1 MRFLALT
8 LYLMARITLT
18 LISSLTI
25 IGCFR
30 KVNFQG
36 FNLVTRNFESSAFL
50 SASFLS
56 ASFYSKNRLFYV
68 EIQRFSENQ
77 GKFSLCNKPLYN
89 SDKQINYKS
98 RVKLV
103 LSNVIQLRSEQYF
116 VIYFEFFTFTK
127 EITKSWSVVVVM
139 SLNR

>member
-8 LYLMARITLT
+8 LYLMARITLI

-36 FNLVTRNFESSAFL
+36 FNLVTRNFESSA
-50 SASFLS
+50 FLS